1 MKREKKTHMH
11 NRQAEKNS
19 MQGRNSPS
27 PPSLF
32 QCSVPYNCVHVIDL
46 SAETILISSCNTIMR
61 KGRLA
66 VVFLGSIFLKTL
78 KMHYNSQ
85 VKSLLKTSKL
95 TYIVDSLTYS
105 ISNNTHPLPVVSTTS
120 CYRAQNSVLHERS
133 TLKSVQNEEMT
144 GQTSNVAFMLTGQFL
159 KNTYKN

>member
-1 MKREKKTHMH
+1 MH
-11 NRQAEKNS
+11 NKQAEKKS
-19 MQGRNSPS
+19 MQGRNSPP

-32 QCSVPYNCVHVIDL
+32 QYSVPYNCVHVNDL
-46 SAETILISSCNTIMR
+46 SAETNLISSCITIMR
-61 KGRLA
+61 NGRLP

-105 ISNNTHPLPVVSTTS
+105 FSNNTHSLPVVSTTS
-120 CYRAQNSVLHERS
+120 CYRAQNSVLPERS

-144 GQTSNVAFMLTGQFL
+144 GQTPNVALMLTGQFL
-159 KNTYKN
+159 KNTYKKLKHLYKP